1 MGKRGVLKGLAS
13 IAAEFVGLAS
23 INAGFWLI
31 HEVAGLFATGA
42 SLILVGLAIDPPAS
56 RRRSPVMNEGEAL

>member
-1 MGKRGVLKGLAS
+1 MAS
-13 IAAEFVGLAS
+13 VAAECVGLAS

-42 SLILVGLAIDPPAS
+42 SLILVGLAIDPPAWRQRQPS
-56 RRRSPVMNEGEAL
+56 VNEGEAL